1 MNMKK
6 KGKADQTDTTQ
17 KISFLVL
24 GESTIGKSCL
34 IERYVNK
41 TFKEN
46 YIATIGMDIRPKRL
60 DINDIDVLLT
70 ISDTAGQERFRSL
83 TRSIYKGANGI
94 LLGFDLTKPKT
105 FEQVNYWI
113 DQIEENKSKD
123 YPVSLVLFGNKC
135 DMEDEIKVNPEDIE
149 KVQQKYK
156 LKYFKTSAKDG
167 TNVQN
172 IFEYLAKLVLK
183 SRGLFEN
190 LDINEISVSE
200 KELQKI
206 EVKSKQIQ
214 NNGKKKCC

>member
-1 MNMKK
+1 M
-6 KGKADQTDTTQ
+6 KGKANPSDKTQ

-41 TFKEN
+41 MFKEN
-46 YIATIGMDIRPKRL
+46 YIVTIGMDIRLKSL
-60 DINDIDVLLT
+60 DINNIDVLLT
-70 ISDTAGQERFRSL
+70 INDTAGQERFRSL
-83 TRSIYKGANGI
+83 TKSVYKKADGI

-113 DQIEENKSKD
+113 EQIEENKSKD
-123 YPVSLVLFGNKC
+123 YPLSLVLFGNKC
-135 DMEDEIKVNPEDIE
+135 DMKEEIQVNPDDIE
-149 KVQQKYK
+149 KVNQKYK
-156 LKYFKTSAKDG
+156 IKYFETSAKDG

-183 SRGLFEN
+183 SRGLFQN
-190 LDINEISVSE
+190 LDIDEISVSE